1 VNDKLY
7 IHEVID
13 IVGHNRSHYLHHI
26 TANWGPIARE
36 TREHLC
42 YGVWSTV
49 GITSRW
55 PQVINLWEDQGWDG
69 LAQSLR
75 VEYTSS
81 STTTHQDPDLAVWW
95 AEAANYRSG
104 GVDRILRPA
113 PWAPTITDL
122 VDGGMRAEC
131 YVHEMVKLRPG
142 AADEY
147 LQLLGEDGADVHGLL
162 GLRIL
167 GAFEN
172 ALVGGTECLVLWAA
186 DRFENW
192 TGFERDQPSDARMA
206 SWRRRTSDLVVD
218 WERVLLVEAPLSPLR
233 LGRQP
238 SVDDRASY
246 ALPTPR

>member
-1 VNDKLY
+1 VNDKIY
-7 IHEVID
+7 IHEYVD
-13 IVGHNRSHYLHHI
+13 IIGHNRSHYLHHI

-36 TREHLC
+36 TREHLA

-81 STTTHQDPDLAVWW
+81 SATTHQDPELAAWW
-95 AEAANYRSG
+95 AEAASFRSG

-113 PWAPTITDL
+113 PWTPTIDEL
-122 VDGGMRAEC
+122 IASGVRGEC

-142 AADEY
+142 CAAEY
-147 LQLLGEDGADVHGLL
+147 LQLLREDGADVHQAL
-162 GLRIL
+162 GLDVV
-167 GAFEN
+167 GGFEN
-172 ALVGGTECLVLWAA
+172 ALVGGTECLVLWSA
-186 DRFENW
+186 DRFDDW
-192 TGFERDQPSDARMA
+192 TGFERDQLDDPGMQA
-206 SWRRRTSDLVVD
+206 WRKRTSDLVVD

-246 ALPTPR
+246 ALPVRH